1 MNKPRTATLFQI
13 LSFLAVLAM
22 VFAPVTPAFA
32 QGATCDPSDGVSCW
46 KLDYNHKVATWVGP
60 TDGSADVFQKGAVL
74 GLIRSGWTFKVPNW
88 QVPGNVEICVGS
100 VNGQSKGNCDG
111 TEMSVKPGNIVV
123 TGSTGDSG
131 GFRLKPASGYGYN
144 AGQPETLPS
153 ITDGGQNQPS
163 TYPQSP
169 NWSLPAFAFPEINWN
184 VLIAMLFAMLGL
196 LWAGICG
203 AFAFVRFN
211 TRFGFWPAV
220 LAALL
225 AGILSTIPCLGILV
239 PVITW
244 LVTRPPS
251 TTPMAS

>member
-1 MNKPRTATLFQI
+1 MNKRFTLPKILGILTAL
-13 LSFLAVLAM
+13 VM
-22 VFAPVTPAFA
+22 VFTQVSSAFA
-32 QGATCDPSDGVSCW
+32 QAACNPTDGVSCW
-46 KLDYNHKVATWVGP
+46 HLDYGNKVATWQGP
-60 TDGSADVFQKGAVL
+60 TDGTADAFQNGAVL
-74 GLIRSGWTFKVPNW
+74 GLVRSGWKVVVPNW
-88 QVPGNVEICVGS
+88 QVPGVMEICVGTVKDGS
-100 VNGQSKGNCDG
+100 TTQKSNCDG
-111 TEMSVKPGNIVV
+111 TDLAIKAGTVVV

-131 GFRLKPASGYGYN
+131 GFRLRPAAGYGYN
-144 AGQPETLPS
+144 ANEQPLPS

-225 AGILSTIPCLGILV
+225 AGILSTMPCLGILV

-251 TTPMAS
+251 TVPMVS